1 MNDGAVSSGGRFGT
15 GSRRRAAR
23 TEPDDGFEE
32 AFDELFPRAVRL
44 ATRLLGDRAAAED
57 VAAEAMARAYA
68 RWPKVSGLPYRDGW
82 LLKVTTNL
90 AIDRLRRRP
99 PEIVPAP
106 EGDFEEGVEL
116 RLALN
121 AALLTLAPRQRQAVT
136 LHYLGGLSDREV
148 ALALGISLGSVKTHI
163 HRGLNGLRARM
174 GAGLEEVTPIAV
186 DRIPFA

>member
-1 MNDGAVSSGGRFGT
+1 MIESNATASSGGRSVAGGRREARI
-15 GSRRRAAR
+15 GS
-23 TEPDDGFEE
+23 DDGFEE

-44 ATRLLGDRAAAED
+44 AQRLLGDKAAAED

-68 RWPKVSGLPYRDGW
+68 RWPKVSALPYRDGW

-99 PEIVPAP
+99 PEVGPAP
-106 EGDFEEGVEL
+106 AEEFEDGVAL
-116 RLALN
+116 RMALN
-121 AALLTLAPRQRQAVT
+121 AALLTLAPRQRQAVA
-136 LHYLGGLSDREV
+136 LRYLGGLSDREV

-174 GAGLEEVTPIAV
+174 GAGLEEVALIAV
-186 DRIPFA
+186 D